1 MHPHEETALILNARQ
16 GWKSH
21 IPWLPEKL
29 EKRRHVR
36 GGSHCFGIPGECS
49 VSRKGAGLLKLFH
62 YVHGGSPSDIASYH
76 LHSNKGRLRIP
87 KMATYPDP
95 LQQRLTPRGVLRK
108 MGCPDWIDLGR
119 RTIWDYYHP
128 LPGGWVARTTVQ
140 WGSEGKMQALERVQM
155 GGVEVAERANLVIAS
170 GGLLGPRNPPRI
182 LEIRS

>member
-1 MHPHEETALILNARQ
+1 
-16 GWKSH
+16 
-21 IPWLPEKL
+21 
-29 EKRRHVR
+29 
-36 GGSHCFGIPGECS
+36 
-49 VSRKGAGLLKLFH
+49 
-62 YVHGGSPSDIASYH
+62 
-76 LHSNKGRLRIP
+76 
-87 KMATYPDP
+87 
-95 LQQRLTPRGVLRK
+95 